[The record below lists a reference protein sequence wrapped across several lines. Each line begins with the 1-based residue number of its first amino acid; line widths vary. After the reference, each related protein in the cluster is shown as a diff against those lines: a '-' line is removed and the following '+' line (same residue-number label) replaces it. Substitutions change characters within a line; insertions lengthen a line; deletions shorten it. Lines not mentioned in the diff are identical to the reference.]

1 MSPSNTASIPD
12 STNTGTHTH
21 RIVAITD
28 RITLSIVDQTEQVDP
43 AGHVTDQ
50 DLADQVRTAL
60 GPVVKALD
68 LPRIHVMAEGLYV
81 LLHGEVGTESDAVA
95 IEDVVLNMPG
105 VIGVESHLHIGLIP
119 GDTRPSEGKPGP
131 SEMMS
136 ALTHAADNLGID
148 GATAKAAAVRAA
160 LTVIFDQIPP
170 GERQHV
176 FGHLPADVV
185 AFIKPRRHIGE
196 ARHHWRRPLTLDVA
210 VSLRGGIKLDT
221 AILLVPKVIKVIRT
235 FVPEEDADVQATLSE
250 HLREFWT
257 QSGPTAAQQT

>member
-12 STNTGTHTH
+12 ATNTGTHSH

-28 RITLSIVDQTEQVDP
+28 RITLSIVDQTDQVDP

-105 VIGVESHLHIGLIP
+105 VIGVESHLHVGLIA

-131 SEMMS
+131 SEMMA
-136 ALTHAADNLGID
+136 ALTQAADNLGID

-196 ARHHWRRPLTLDVA
+196 SRHHWRRPLTLDVA

-221 AILLVPKVIKVIRT
+221 AILLVPKVIKVLRT

-250 HLREFWT
+250 HLREFWA
-257 QSGPTAAQQT
+257 SAGAGPQT

>member
-1 MSPSNTASIPD
+1 MSPNNTASV
-12 STNTGTHTH
+12 SQAKNTGTHTH

-28 RITLSIVDQTEQVDP
+28 RITLSIVDQSEQVDP
-43 AGHVTDQ
+43 AAHVTDQ

-81 LLHGEVGTESDAVA
+81 LLHGEVGSESDALA

-105 VIGVESHLHIGLIP
+105 VIGVESHLHIGLIR

-131 SEMMS
+131 SEMMT
-136 ALTHAADNLGID
+136 ALMHAADNIGID
-148 GATAKAAAVRAA
+148 GVTAKAAAVRAA

-185 AFIKPRRHIGE
+185 AFVKPRRHIGE
-196 ARHHWRRPLTLDVA
+196 ARLHWRRPINVA
-210 VSLRGGIKLDT
+210 VAISLRGGIKLDT
-221 AILLVPKVIKVIRT
+221 AILLLPKIIKVIRT
-235 FVPEEDADVQATLSE
+235 FVPEEDTDVQATLSE
-250 HLREFWT
+250 HLREFWA

>member
-1 MSPSNTASIPD
+1 MSSSNTASKPGEV
-12 STNTGTHTH
+12 TNIGTHTH

-60 GPVVKALD
+60 GPIVKALD

-95 IEDVVLNMPG
+95 IEDVVLNLPG
-105 VIGVESHLHIGLIP
+105 VIGVESHLHVGLIA

-136 ALTHAADNLGID
+136 ALMHAADNLGIE
-148 GATAKAAAVRAA
+148 GVTAKAAAVRAA
-160 LTVIFDQIPP
+160 MTVLFDEIPP

-176 FGHLPADVV
+176 IGHLPVDVV
-185 AFIKPRRHIGE
+185 AFVKPRRHIGE
-196 ARHHWRRPLTLDVA
+196 ERLHWRRPITLA
-210 VSLRGGIKLDT
+210 AAISLRGGIKLDT
-221 AILLVPKVIKVIRT
+221 AMMLVPKIIKVIRT

-250 HLREFWT
+250 HLREFW
-257 QSGPTAAQQT
+257 AAAAIESQT